1 MRRRTKRVLSGLGF
15 ITATLAVL
23 LKALSAAGQAP
34 DRPESPTSL
43 PGCPASPNCVAS
55 RPGEDAVHS
64 IAPFLFSGD
73 PVAALKRLEEAAVA
87 DGGKV
92 VRADGRYL
100 HLEYRSR
107 IFRFVDDV
115 EFLLSPEAGR
125 IDVRSASRSGH
136 SDLGVNRRRVE
147 RLRMRFGEA
156 LAR

>member
-1 MRRRTKRVLSGLGF
+1 MGRRTKRVLSGLGF

-23 LKALSAAGQAP
+23 LKALSVAGQPP
-34 DRPESPTSL
+34 DRPEAPTSL
-43 PGCPASPNCVAS
+43 PGCPDSPNCVAS
-55 RPGEDAVHS
+55 RPGEDALHS

-73 PVAALKRLEEAAVA
+73 PAAALKRLEEVAVA

-92 VRADGRYL
+92 VLADGRYL

-115 EFLLSPEAGR
+115 EFLLSPEPGR
-125 IDVRSASRSGH
+125 IEVRSASRSGH

-147 RLRMRFGEA
+147 HLRMRFGEA